1 MNVLVLGLDG
11 ACQSVL
17 EPLVDDGVVPNIAA
31 LCERGAVGPLESQL
45 PPWTPSAW
53 PSLYTGRNPAN
64 HGVYDFLRFDGYDW
78 EIVNRSHV
86 EAHAVW
92 ELLSMEGYSSVVCNV
107 PVTHPPRPVDGVVVP
122 GYTAPEAPDCHPS
135 GLWEELNSEL
145 GAYSLYSDPL
155 GEESTDERR
164 KQGYERLSRM
174 RGSAF
179 RYLVDQHD
187 PDFGFVQ
194 FQQCDTVFHEFPH
207 ETDTVRR
214 VFAAIDSEVGAILDA
229 CDPDVTL
236 LVSDHGIGPMDG
248 YEFRVNDYLREAGL
262 VSTTAEG
269 GGMPSW
275 KAISRKQ
282 QRNGD
287 DPGAVA
293 QSTAERALEVAARA
307 GVTSQRLAGVVRQ
320 LGLED
325 AVRSVV
331 PDDIIRA
338 GTEQVDFSASTAYM
352 RSRTE
357 MGVRLNVA
365 GREPD
370 GVVAPDEYEQVRRE
384 VIETLEAARTPDGE
398 AVFER
403 VAPREAVFEGPHLDD
418 APDIV
423 TVPTDFDHFLVANL
437 KGEQFGEPT
446 EPWEHKREGIVAI
459 AGEGITPTTTLG
471 DSHLFDITPTILS
484 LFGLP
489 VGAEMDGTPLSAVEP
504 TGTTTYPSPDDRAV
518 STTGDGAIEE
528 RLSNLGYLD

>member
-437 KGEQFGEPT
+437 KGAQFGEPT